1 MVKLIF
7 QMVTGAVLAFSCT
20 PLKAAQPSGQSPSQ
34 QPAVQPAPSTGA
46 QTPVDC
52 GQLPDEQMRFSSQ
65 FTDMTLKWM
74 FCSQLTPDQREQ
86 VMALVTH
93 PDASGLVLTSDQA
106 MRKFMRDNHIPYPSG
121 TSSRRPS
128 SGGACPV
135 P

>member
-7 QMVTGAVLAFSCT
+7 QALTGILLTFSCAS
-20 PLKAAQPSGQSPSQ
+20 LRAVQPSGQGSPQ
-34 QPAVQPAPSTGA
+34 QPAVQQAPLPGTQA
-46 QTPVDC
+46 PVDC
-52 GQLPDEQMRFSSQ
+52 GQLPDEQMRFASQ

-74 FCSQLTPDQREQ
+74 FCSQLTPGQREQ